1 MSVGAA
7 EVVPAGDIAGDL
19 SFLEAGGEIAARSPG
34 QVFWRRLRRDRV
46 AMVSLGLAGITL
58 AQADQSSSSSTTT
71 TTTTTNSDQGATSD
85 MKDAGHA
92 TKRAAKKTG
101 HKVKHTT
108 KKVTH
113 KAARKTREGA
123 EKVEDKTQTPPQ

>member
-1 MSVGAA
+1 MKWFTR
-7 EVVPAGDIAGDL
+7 I
-19 SFLEAGGEIAARSPG
+19 FL
-34 QVFWRRLRRDRV
+34 L

-92 TKRAAKKTG
+92 TKRAAKKAG
-101 HKVKHTT
+101 HKVKKTSKH
-108 KKVTH
+108 VVN
-113 KAARKTREGA
+113 KAAGA
-123 EKVEDKTQTPPQ
+123 TENGAAKVKDKTDK